1 MKTQRQNLGVV
12 QPLVITPSP
21 YKGESL
27 PGFILRTAE
36 LNGYDSPNQMLNYA
50 GLDENEMRSAR
61 PSLEKLAPLFGKTID
76 EFLAFKLDRLSKSK
90 GRYVEVMGHDIF
102 SIFTSCKSS
111 RLCLECIRE
120 SGYVEGFFELKYA
133 VACPKHRIKTIKNC
147 SVCIKPLKWH
157 RLGLTRCDCGAK
169 LNRSLQDVI
178 EDSAVIALLD
188 VLYCKLMSTPLNQ
201 ESMTACGF
209 PSKALEQMSVQT
221 LLSIIYRFGLFNSK
235 NNAEDTDHEMRAIE
249 TTAKVFTNWPNQFHE
264 YLDKI
269 HGPNV
274 NFELIGLRAQF
285 RSFYESFFKNI
296 EYSHEMVFMR
306 EAFISF
312 GQKYWKKA
320 SIHPKFNPNKTPSL
334 VGINSL
340 SESID
345 IHHKTIRM
353 LVSKGLIKTTNQH
366 HHRTRLLF
374 DEADQL
380 QFEFAQGK
388 SLSIRNAAQK
398 LHLPVEI
405 LRAYREKGFYQARH
419 LATPIALFHERDVEK
434 MLEDLI
440 KNCQQYKISD
450 NIKFITLEQ
459 VMRMKFTAEI
469 KAIFISEVVKR
480 QIVPLGIQDGKP
492 SGLVFDKL
500 MVTKQ
505 LHLFK
510 ENLQG
515 TISFQQAESLL
526 NISRKPLLSLIKT
539 NLVQCKFQNNTYRL
553 DEKSVLVFHEQI

>member
-76 EFLAFKLDRLSKSK
+76 EFLTFKLDRLSKSK

-102 SIFTSCKSS
+102 SIFTSCKHS

-120 SGYVEGFFELKYA
+120 CGYVEGFFELKYA

-147 SVCIKPLKWH
+147 NICHKPLKWH
-157 RLGLTRCDCGAK
+157 RLGLSKCGCGAE
-169 LNRSLQDVI
+169 LNRSSQDAVEDHSVI
-178 EDSAVIALLD
+178 VLLD
-188 VLYCKLMSTPLNQ
+188 VLYRKLMGTPLNHK
-201 ESMTACGF
+201 SMTACGF

-235 NNAEDTDHEMRAIE
+235 SNAEDTDDEMRAIE
-249 TTAKVFTNWPNQFHE
+249 TTAKVFTNWPSQFHE

-274 NFELIGLRAQF
+274 NFEFIGLRAQF

-296 EYSHEMVFMR
+296 EHGQEMIFMR
-306 EAFISF
+306 EAFFSF
-312 GQKYWKKA
+312 GEKYWKKA

-340 SESID
+340 SERID

-353 LVSKGLIKTTNQH
+353 LVSKGLVKTTNQH
-366 HHRTRLLF
+366 HSSRLLF

-380 QFEFAQGK
+380 QFEFARGK
-388 SLSIRNAAQK
+388 SLSVRNAAQK
-398 LHLPVEI
+398 LHIPVEI
-405 LRAYREKGFYQARH
+405 LRAYREKGFYQPRH

-434 MLEDLI
+434 MHEDLI

-450 NIKFITLEQ
+450 DKKFITLDQ

-500 MVTKQ
+500 LVTKQ

-515 TISFQQAESLL
+515 TISFQQAENLL